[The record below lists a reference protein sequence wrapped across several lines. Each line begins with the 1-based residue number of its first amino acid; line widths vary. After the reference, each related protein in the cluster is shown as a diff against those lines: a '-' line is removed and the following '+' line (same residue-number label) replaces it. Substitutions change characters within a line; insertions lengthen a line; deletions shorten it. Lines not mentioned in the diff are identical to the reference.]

1 MAQKSELEVSH
12 HVDKDTIAKEITNY
26 LSIDNQKNNL
36 IEKDEISENLLGL
49 VTGHGGN
56 LKYDMQ

>member
-26 LSIDNQKNNL
+26 LSIDN
-36 IEKDEISENLLGL
+36 
-49 VTGHGGN
+49 
-56 LKYDMQ
+56 